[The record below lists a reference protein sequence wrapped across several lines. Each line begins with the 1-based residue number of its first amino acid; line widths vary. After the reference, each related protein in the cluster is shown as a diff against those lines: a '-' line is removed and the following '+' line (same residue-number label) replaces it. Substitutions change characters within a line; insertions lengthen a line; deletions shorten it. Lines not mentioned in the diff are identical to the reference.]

1 MKTILVIEDETQ
13 IRDNIAEIL
22 ELAEFDVITA
32 ADGRMGVELA
42 KSHRPDLIICD
53 VTMPELDGYGVLE
66 NLRQSPHTATIPLI
80 FLTARV
86 ERSDQRQ
93 GMNLGADDYL
103 TKPFEPDEL
112 LTTIESRLKRQETVA
127 ERVTREQ
134 RKTRK
139 LRYNLQQH
147 QQKLEVTQKQEE
159 INAELLHKLIQNLRD
174 PVSNINL
181 AIQMMETVDPQT
193 AIDRY
198 LKILKVECDR
208 EVKLLDE
215 IEQLQALLTPETTR
229 LLQQYKLISP

>member
-32 ADGRMGVELA
+32 ADGHIGLELA

-53 VTMPELDGYGVLE
+53 VMMPELDGFGVLE
-66 NLRQSPHTATIPLI
+66 NLRQSPYTATIPLI

-181 AIQMMETVDPQT
+181 AIQMMESVDPQT

>member
-32 ADGRMGVELA
+32 ADGHIGLELA

-53 VTMPELDGYGVLE
+53 VMMPELDGFGVLE
-66 NLRQSPHTATIPLI
+66 NLRQSPYTATIPLI

>member
-32 ADGRMGVELA
+32 ADGRIGVELA
-42 KSHRPDLIICD
+42 KSHHPDLIICD
-53 VTMPELDGYGVLE
+53 VMMPELDGYGVLE
-66 NLRQSPHTATIPLI
+66 NLRQSPYTATIPLI

-112 LTTIESRLKRQETVA
+112 LMTIESRLKRQETVA
-127 ERVTREQ
+127 ERVTKEQ

-139 LRYNLQQH
+139 LRYNLQQN

-181 AIQMMETVDPQT
+181 AVQMMETVDPQT
-193 AIDRY
+193 AIERY
-198 LKILKVECDR
+198 LKILKMECDR

-229 LLQQYKLISP
+229 LLQQYKIISP